1 LKKKKKKKKPK
12 KPNNK
17 TPLKLQKMNYQQQ
30 ANEFAT
36 ATGTKLKINRSEYGK
51 HFAED
56 KERRYIF
63 NCTLTRNGKKF
74 TLNFGQS
81 IAAEDTPPTMYDIL
95 TCLTKYDPETFEN
108 FCGEYGYNTD
118 SIKALKTYKAVQR
131 EFKGVNRLF
140 SDILEQ
146 LQEIQ

>member
-1 LKKKKKKKKPK
+1 
-12 KPNNK
+12 
-17 TPLKLQKMNYQQQ
+17 MNYQQQ

-36 ATGTKLKINRSEYGK
+36 ATGTKLTINRSKYGN
-51 HFAED
+51 HFAD
-56 KERRYIF
+56 DQQKRFIF

-95 TCLTKYDPETFEN
+95 ACLTKYDPESFKF
-108 FCGEYGYNTD
+108 FCSNYGYDTD
-118 SIKALKTYKAVQR
+118 SIKALKTYKAVKR
-131 EFKGVNRLF
+131 EFNAVNRLF
-140 SDILEQ
+140 ADVLEQ

>member
-1 LKKKKKKKKPK
+1 
-12 KPNNK
+12 
-17 TPLKLQKMNYQQQ
+17 MNYQQQ

-36 ATGTKLKINRSEYGK
+36 ATGTKLKINSSKYGN
-51 HFAED
+51 HFAGDEQ
-56 KERRYIF
+56 KRFIF

-74 TLNFGQS
+74 TLDFGQS

-95 TCLTKYDPETFEN
+95 SCLTKYNPETFED

-118 SIKALKTYKAVQR
+118 SINALNTYKAVKR
-131 EFKGVNRLF
+131 EFNGVNRLF
-140 SDILEQ
+140 NDVLEQ

>member
-1 LKKKKKKKKPK
+1 
-12 KPNNK
+12 
-17 TPLKLQKMNYQQQ
+17 MNYQQN
-30 ANEFAT
+30 ANDFAT
-36 ATGTKLKINRSEYGK
+36 ATGTKLKINGMKYAQHFPEY
-51 HFAED
+51 

-63 NCTLTRNGKKF
+63 NCTLTRKGKRYTF
-74 TLNFGQS
+74 NFGQS
-81 IAAEDTPPTMYDIL
+81 IAKGHEEPTMYDIL

-108 FCGEYGYNTD
+108 FCGEYGYDTD

>member
-1 LKKKKKKKKPK
+1 
-12 KPNNK
+12 
-17 TPLKLQKMNYQQQ
+17 MDYQQQ

-36 ATGTKLKINRSEYGK
+36 ATGTKLKINRTTYGK
-51 HFAED
+51 HFADD
-56 KERRYIF
+56 KESRYIF
-63 NCTLTRNGKKF
+63 NCTLTRNGKRYTF
-74 TLNFGQS
+74 NFGQS
-81 IAAEDTPPTMYDIL
+81 IAAGNTKPTMYDIL

-108 FCGEYGYNTD
+108 FCSEYGYNTD
-118 SIKALKTYKAVQR
+118 SIKALNTYKAVKR

>member
-1 LKKKKKKKKPK
+1 
-12 KPNNK
+12 
-17 TPLKLQKMNYQQQ
+17 MDYQQQ

-36 ATGTKLKINRSEYGK
+36 ATGTKLKINRTTYGK

-56 KERRYIF
+56 KESRYIF
-63 NCTLTRNGKKF
+63 NCTLTRNGKRYTF
-74 TLNFGQS
+74 NFGQS
-81 IAAEDTPPTMYDIL
+81 ITAADTPPTMYDIL
-95 TCLTKYDPETFEN
+95 ATLTKYNPETFEN

-118 SIKALKTYKAVQR
+118 SIKALNTYKAVKR
-131 EFKGVNRLF
+131 EFNGVNRLF